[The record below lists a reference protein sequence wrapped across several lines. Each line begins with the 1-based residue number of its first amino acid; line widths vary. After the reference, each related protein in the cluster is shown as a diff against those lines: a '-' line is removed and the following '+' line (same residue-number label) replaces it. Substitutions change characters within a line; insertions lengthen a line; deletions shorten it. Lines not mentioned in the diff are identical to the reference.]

1 MGLIDANKNR
11 LSNTKMGK
19 SRRDSQGTHHG
30 RMDIFTWYLSNG
42 VNKADN
48 NGVETKVLM
57 EHYQR
62 MSGQWDLLG
71 LPNIKG
77 L

>member
-11 LSNTKMGK
+11 LSNTKIGK

-48 NGVETKVLM
+48 NGVETKVIM

-62 MSGQWDLLG
+62 MSGPMGSPWAPQH
-71 LPNIKG
+71 
-77 L
+77 